1 MKYYDIIAKSYD
13 ELHEEEQKKKVGVIK
28 KQLKINKDTKLLDV
42 GCGTGTSSQ
51 FDCKVTGIDPSPELL
66 KRGKKKYPEIK
77 FVKAYA
83 EKLPFKNK
91 SFDIVVSITAIQ
103 NFNNI
108 EKGIKEIKR
117 VGKNQFAL
125 SFLKK
130 SKKAKD
136 IEKIIRKEFK
146 DYKIKKIIEDK
157 DIILI
162 VKQ

>member
-13 ELHEEEQKKKVGVIK
+13 ELHEEEQLKKVAIIR
-28 KQLKINKDTKLLDV
+28 KQLKINKNTKLLDV

-51 FDCKVTGIDPSPELL
+51 FDCKVTGIDPSSELL
-66 KRGKKKYPEIK
+66 KRGKRKYPKIK

-83 EKLPFKNK
+83 EKLPFEDK
-91 SFDIVVSITAIQ
+91 SFDVVVSITAIQ

-130 SKKAKD
+130 SNRADK
-136 IEKIIRKEFK
+136 IENIIIKIFDK
-146 DYKIKKIIEDK
+146 YKIKRIEEDK